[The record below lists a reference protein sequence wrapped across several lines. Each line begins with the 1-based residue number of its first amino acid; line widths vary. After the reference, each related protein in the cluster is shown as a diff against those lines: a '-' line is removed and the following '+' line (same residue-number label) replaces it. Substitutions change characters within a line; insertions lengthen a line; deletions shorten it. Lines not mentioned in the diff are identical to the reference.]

1 LVKLF
6 VVLGL
11 ALLAG
16 GTYAIVDGWPYL
28 VLERGFTEV
37 ILGAVAAT
45 AGLILLALA
54 MVLAEVRRLKGMVS
68 GAMAVM
74 SLAEPRIDTPP
85 AAAAAPQADGPT
97 PAPREAHQAGLVPA
111 LAVGAGALAVGGAL
125 AGLARIG
132 TGRDDAE
139 SAAEAGEAAQAERPA
154 EETGAAAA
162 AAAAEGQPPSPASVE
177 HDDWLAPPDPAS
189 LQAPAVA
196 QDEAPEAAAA
206 EAAEASQE
214 LGAEPALSGPPAA
227 EAPEAIA
234 EVAGAAG
241 QSAPVAAEDATPEA
255 EDEAQPAEAVSEAD
269 ELWWPRIDRPSRDET
284 LSDEF
289 SALRAELSG
298 LSREIRPAPEPEAS
312 RGEAPDV
319 EAPRQDLDAVGD
331 WMAPRPWP
339 PVTQPRSLDTP
350 ADPEPDV
357 PAEAAMAETEE
368 VAPSASEP
376 EPEPASLAEPPETG
390 AADEPAPAADIAP
403 ATEEEPAVE
412 AAVPETAA
420 EDERPAASEEGVVG
434 AYQVGE
440 TQFTMYADGS
450 IHARTPDGDYVFAS
464 MEELK
469 TYLASEKSRLEA

>member
-45 AGLILLALA
+45 AGLFLLALA
-54 MVLAEVRRLKGMVS
+54 TVLAEVRRLKGMVS

-74 SLAEPRIDTPP
+74 SLAEPRVEAPLTGT
-85 AAAAAPQADGPT
+85 AATPQADGPL
-97 PAPREAHQAGLVPA
+97 PAPGDAKVAS
-111 LAVGAGALAVGGAL
+111 LAPALAVGGAL

-139 SAAEAGEAAQAERPA
+139 SAAEAGEAAQAE
-154 EETGAAAA
+154 ETGAA
-162 AAAAEGQPPSPASVE
+162 AAAAEGQPASPAPE

-206 EAAEASQE
+206 EVAEASQE
-214 LGAEPALSGPPAA
+214 FAAEPVPSELTAA
-227 EAPEAIA
+227 EAQEAVA
-234 EVAGAAG
+234 EVAGPAG
-241 QSAPVAAEDATPEA
+241 QSAPAAAEDARPEA

-269 ELWWPRIDRPSRDET
+269 ELWWPSIDRPSRDET

-298 LSREIRPAPEPEAS
+298 LSREIRPTPEPEAS
-312 RGEAPDV
+312 RGEAPDI
-319 EAPRQDLDAVGD
+319 EAPRHDLDAVGD

-350 ADPEPDV
+350 ADPEPDG

-368 VAPSASEP
+368 VAPPASEP
-376 EPEPASLAEPPETG
+376 EAASLAEPPETG

-403 ATEEEPAVE
+403 ATEEGPAVE
-412 AAVPETAA
+412 AAVSETAA

>member
-1 LVKLF
+1 MVKLF

-54 MVLAEVRRLKGMVS
+54 AVLAEVRRLKGMVG

-74 SLAEPRIDTPP
+74 SLAEPRLDTPP
-85 AAAAAPQADGPT
+85 AAGAAVPQVDGPSPT
-97 PAPREAHQAGLVPA
+97 AREARDAGLAPA
-111 LAVGAGALAVGGAL
+111 LAAGAGALAVGGAL

-139 SAAEAGEAAQAERPA
+139 SVAEAGETAEVEKPA
-154 EETGAAAA
+154 EETGAS
-162 AAAAEGQPPSPASVE
+162 AAAAEEQPPSPAVAE
-177 HDDWLAPPDPAS
+177 HDDWFAPPDPAS
-189 LQAPAVA
+189 LHAPAVA
-196 QDEAPEAAAA
+196 QDTAPEPAAA

-214 LGAEPALSGPPAA
+214 FGAEPALSEAPAA
-227 EAPEAIA
+227 EAEEAVA
-234 EVAGAAG
+234 EVAGPAG
-241 QSAPVAAEDATPEA
+241 PSAPDAAEDAGA
-255 EDEAQPAEAVSEAD
+255 EDEAQPAEAASGTD
-269 ELWWPRIDRPSRDET
+269 ELWWPRVDRPSRNET

-298 LSREIRPAPEPEAS
+298 LSREIRSGSEVETQS
-312 RGEAPDV
+312 GEAPDV
-319 EAPRQDLDAVGD
+319 EAPRRDPDAVGD

-339 PVTQPRSLDTP
+339 PVTQPRSLDMP
-350 ADPEPDV
+350 AGPEPEAPV
-357 PAEAAMAETEE
+357 EPPMAEAEE
-368 VAPSASEP
+368 AAPPAV
-376 EPEPASLAEPPETG
+376 EPEPATPAEPPEAG
-390 AADEPAPAADIAP
+390 VVDEPAQEADIAP
-403 ATEEEPAVE
+403 EAEEAPAVE
-412 AAVPETAA
+412 AAAA
-420 EDERPAASEEGVVG
+420 EPTPEEERPAASEEGIVG

-464 MEELK
+464 MDELK